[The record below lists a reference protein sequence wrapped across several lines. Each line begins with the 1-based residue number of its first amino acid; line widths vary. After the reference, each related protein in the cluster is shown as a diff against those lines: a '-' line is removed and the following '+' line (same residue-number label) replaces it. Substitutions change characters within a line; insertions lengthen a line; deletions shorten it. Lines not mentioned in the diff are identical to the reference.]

1 MTVSAQPGP
10 AAAAAPAGPRGTNG
24 PAAPHVTAR
33 RRPGQTARMT
43 QPSHSPCPATAAD
56 SRTVEHRWEQFHR
69 YGPYAV
75 LTLAALVSAVAADLI
90 MTRTEMYLAGPLVA
104 VAYGLQAWWGRT
116 RPRTAA
122 GAPAGAAYYVTRT
135 VLASVLTW
143 LNPFFAI
150 YAALGY
156 FDVEPL
162 LPKRFVR
169 AGLLATALTL
179 AGSQSGGL
187 PPASLMNWVA
197 FGALYVLN
205 VTLALFFW
213 QVGMREEEKARV
225 QTETIAEL
233 ERTNLRLEE
242 AMAENAALHDQL
254 LVQAREAGIDDERRR
269 LAAEIH
275 DTLAQGLTGIIAQLQ
290 VVTSLADRD
299 PDTAR
304 VHLER
309 AAALARHSL
318 GEARRSV
325 HNLAPAALEHDELTG
340 ALEKTVAD
348 WAEQHRVRAD
358 FTVTGSAEPV
368 HDEIAA
374 ALLRIAGEALA
385 NTGRHAGASRVG
397 VTLSFM
403 DGELAL
409 DVRDDGR
416 GFDPAAT
423 APASRAGGFGL
434 GGMRARAER
443 VAGAVEVESEPGGGT
458 AVSARVPLV
467 RQG

>member
-1 MTVSAQPGP
+1 
-10 AAAAAPAGPRGTNG
+10 
-24 PAAPHVTAR
+24 
-33 RRPGQTARMT
+33 MT
-43 QPSHSPCPATAAD
+43 QSPGAPRPYVTVVPH
-56 SRTVEHRWEQFHR
+56 TVEHRWEQFYR

-75 LTLAALVSAVAADLI
+75 LTLATLVSSVAAGLLMTRAEMYTAGALVAS
-90 MTRTEMYLAGPLVA
+90 
-104 VAYGLQAWWGRT
+104 AYGLQLWWGRA
-116 RPRTAA
+116 RLRTTP
-122 GAPAGAAYYVTRT
+122 GAPAGAAYYGART
-135 VLASVLTW
+135 VLAFALTW

-162 LPKRFVR
+162 LPRRVVR
-169 AGLLATALTL
+169 IGLLATAVTL

-205 VTLALFFW
+205 VSLALFFW
-213 QVGMREEEKARV
+213 HVGMREEEKARIQV
-225 QTETIAEL
+225 ETIAEL

-242 AMAENAALHDQL
+242 ALAQNAALHAQL
-254 LVQAREAGIDDERRR
+254 LVQAREAGVDDERRR

-290 VVTSLADRD
+290 VVTSVTDRD
-299 PDTAR
+299 PETAR

-325 HNLAPAALEHDELTG
+325 RDLGPVALEHDELAG
-340 ALEKTVAD
+340 ALEKTVAG

-358 FTVTGSAEPV
+358 FTVTGTVEPV

-374 ALLRIAGEALA
+374 TLLRIAGEALA
-385 NTGRHAGASRVG
+385 NAGRHSGATRVG

-403 DGELAL
+403 DDELTL

-416 GFDPAAT
+416 GFDPAAA
-423 APASRAGGFGL
+423 APAGRTGGFGL

-443 VAGAVEVESEPGGGT
+443 IAGAVEVESEPGGGT

-467 RQG
+467 RHP

>member
-1 MTVSAQPGP
+1 
-10 AAAAAPAGPRGTNG
+10 
-24 PAAPHVTAR
+24 
-33 RRPGQTARMT
+33 MT
-43 QPSHSPCPATAAD
+43 QPPRSPYPSGATGP
-56 SRTVEHRWEQFHR
+56 RTIEDRWEQFHR

-75 LTLAALVSAVAADLI
+75 LTLSVLVGGVAAGLL
-90 MTRTEMYLAGPLVA
+90 MSRTEMYAAGVLTA
-104 VAYGLQAWWGRT
+104 AAYGLQIWWGRT
-116 RPRTAA
+116 RPRTAPA
-122 GAPAGAAYYVTRT
+122 APAGVAYYAVRT
-135 VLASVLTW
+135 VLAFALTW

-156 FDVEPL
+156 FDVDPL
-162 LPKRFVR
+162 LPKRFIR
-169 AGLLATALTL
+169 AGLLTTAVTL

-197 FGALYVLN
+197 FGALYLIN
-205 VTLALFFW
+205 SALALFFW
-213 QVGMREEEKARV
+213 YVGMREEEKARV
-225 QTETIAEL
+225 QVETIAEL

-242 AMAENAALHDQL
+242 AMAENAALHAQL
-254 LVQAREAGIDDERRR
+254 LVQAREAGVDDERRR

-290 VVTSLADRD
+290 VVTSTRD
-299 PDTAR
+299 TDPATAR
-304 VHLER
+304 VHLDR

-325 HNLAPAALEHDELTG
+325 HNLAPVALEHDGLTG
-340 ALEKTVAD
+340 ALEKTVAT

-358 FTVTGSAEPV
+358 FTVTGTAEPV
-368 HDEIAA
+368 HDEVAA
-374 ALLRIAGEALA
+374 TLLRIAGEALA
-385 NTGRHAGASRVG
+385 NAGRHAGASRVG

-403 DGELAL
+403 DDELTL

-416 GFDPAAT
+416 GFDPDAT
-423 APASRAGGFGL
+423 APASRTGGFGL

-443 VAGAVEVESEPGGGT
+443 IAGTVEVESEPGGGT

>member
-1 MTVSAQPGP
+1 
-10 AAAAAPAGPRGTNG
+10 
-24 PAAPHVTAR
+24 
-33 RRPGQTARMT
+33 MT

-90 MTRTEMYLAGPLVA
+90 MTRTEMYVAGPLVT

-122 GAPAGAAYYVTRT
+122 GAPAGAVYYVTRT

-348 WAEQHRVRAD
+348 WSEQHRVRAD

-403 DGELAL
+403 DGELTL

>member
-1 MTVSAQPGP
+1 
-10 AAAAAPAGPRGTNG
+10 
-24 PAAPHVTAR
+24 
-33 RRPGQTARMT
+33 MT
-43 QPSHSPCPATAAD
+43 QPPCSPYPSGATGL
-56 SRTVEHRWEQFHR
+56 RTIEDRWEQFYR

-75 LTLAALVSAVAADLI
+75 LTLTTLVGAVAADLI
-90 MTRTEMYLAGPLVA
+90 MTRTEMYAAGVLVA
-104 VAYGLQAWWGRT
+104 VAYGLQVWWGRT
-116 RPRTAA
+116 RPRTVP
-122 GAPAGAAYYVTRT
+122 GAPAGAAYYTART
-135 VLASVLTW
+135 VLAFTLSW

-187 PPASLMNWVA
+187 PPATLMNWVA
-197 FGALYVLN
+197 LGALYLVN
-205 VTLALFFW
+205 SALALFFW
-213 QVGMREEEKARV
+213 HVGMREEEKARIQV
-225 QTETIAEL
+225 ATIAEL
-233 ERTNLRLEE
+233 ERTNLRLEQ
-242 AMAENAALHDQL
+242 AMAENAALHAQL
-254 LVQAREAGIDDERRR
+254 LVQAREAGVDDERRR

-290 VVTSLADRD
+290 VVASLTDRD
-299 PDTAR
+299 PETAR
-304 VHLER
+304 LHLDR
-309 AAALARHSL
+309 AAALARRSL

-325 HNLAPAALEHDELTG
+325 HNLAPAALEHDELPG
-340 ALEKTVAD
+340 ALEKTVAA

-358 FTVTGSAEPV
+358 FTVTGTVEPV

-374 ALLRIAGEALA
+374 TLLRIAGEALA
-385 NTGRHAGASRVG
+385 NAARHAGASRVG

-403 DGELAL
+403 DDELTL

-416 GFDPAAT
+416 GFDPAAA
-423 APASRAGGFGL
+423 APASRTGGFGL

-443 VAGAVEVESEPGGGT
+443 IAGAVEVEAEPGGGT

-467 RQG
+467 RHP

>member
-1 MTVSAQPGP
+1 MKGGEVRAQG
-10 AAAAAPAGPRGTNG
+10 
-24 PAAPHVTAR
+24 HVTGGG
-33 RRPGQTARMT
+33 RPGQTARMT
-43 QPSHSPCPATAAD
+43 LPPSSPRPSVATRPTGPAYPTGATAP
-56 SRTVEHRWEQFHR
+56 RTVEDRWEQFHR

-75 LTLAALVSAVAADLI
+75 LTLSVLVGGVAADLI
-90 MTRTEMYLAGPLVA
+90 MSRTEMYAAGVLAA
-104 VAYGLQAWWGRT
+104 AAYGLQIWWGRT
-116 RPRTAA
+116 CPRTAPAATA
-122 GAPAGAAYYVTRT
+122 GTVYYTART
-135 VLASVLTW
+135 VLAFALTW

-162 LPKRFVR
+162 LPKRFIR
-169 AGLLATALTL
+169 AGLLTTAVTL

-197 FGALYVLN
+197 FGALYLIN
-205 VTLALFFW
+205 AALALFFW
-213 QVGMREEEKARV
+213 YVGMREEEKARIQV
-225 QTETIAEL
+225 ETIAEL
-233 ERTNLRLEE
+233 ECTNLRLEE
-242 AMAENAALHDQL
+242 AMAENAALHAQL
-254 LVQAREAGIDDERRR
+254 LVQAREAGVDDERRR

-290 VVTSLADRD
+290 VVTSTRD
-299 PDTAR
+299 TDPATAR
-304 VHLER
+304 AHLDR

-325 HNLAPAALEHDELTG
+325 HNLAPVALEHDELTG
-340 ALEKTVAD
+340 ALEKTVAT

-358 FTVTGSAEPV
+358 FTVTGTAEPV
-368 HDEIAA
+368 HDEVAA
-374 ALLRIAGEALA
+374 TLLRIAGEALA
-385 NTGRHAGASRVG
+385 NAGRHSAASRVG

-403 DGELAL
+403 DDELTL

-416 GFDPAAT
+416 GFDPAAP
-423 APASRAGGFGL
+423 APASRTGGFGL

-443 VAGAVEVESEPGGGT
+443 IAGTVEVESEPGGGT

-467 RQG
+467 RQT

>member
-1 MTVSAQPGP
+1 
-10 AAAAAPAGPRGTNG
+10 
-24 PAAPHVTAR
+24 
-33 RRPGQTARMT
+33 MT
-43 QPSHSPCPATAAD
+43 QPLRPPRPATAAG
-56 SRTVEHRWEQFHR
+56 SRTVEDRWEQFHR

-75 LTLAALVSAVAADLI
+75 LTLATLVAAAAADLI
-90 MTRTEMYLAGPLVA
+90 MTRTEMYAAGPLVA
-104 VAYGLQAWWGRT
+104 AAYGLQLWWRRA

-122 GAPAGAAYYVTRT
+122 GAPAGVVYYVTRT
-135 VLASVLTW
+135 VLAFALSW
-143 LNPFFAI
+143 LNPFFSI

-162 LPKRFVR
+162 MPKRFVR

-197 FGALYVLN
+197 FGALYLVN
-205 VTLALFFW
+205 TTLALFFW
-213 QVGMREEEKARV
+213 QVGMREEEKARF
-225 QTETIAEL
+225 QAETIAEL

-299 PDTAR
+299 PETAR
-304 VHLER
+304 LHLER

-325 HNLAPAALEHDELTG
+325 HNLAPAALDHDELTG
-340 ALEKTVAD
+340 ALEKAVAA

-358 FTVTGSAEPV
+358 FTVTGTVEPV

-374 ALLRIAGEALA
+374 TLLRIAGEALA
-385 NTGRHAGASRVG
+385 NAGRHAGASRVG

-403 DGELAL
+403 GDELTL

-416 GFDPAAT
+416 GFDPAAA
-423 APASRAGGFGL
+423 APADRTGGFGL

-443 VAGAVEVESEPGGGT
+443 IAGAVEVESEPGGGT

-467 RQG
+467 RHP

>member
-1 MTVSAQPGP
+1 MTLPPRSAYLSG
-10 AAAAAPAGPRGTNG
+10 ATGPRTIE
-24 PAAPHVTAR
+24 
-33 RRPGQTARMT
+33 
-43 QPSHSPCPATAAD
+43 D
-56 SRTVEHRWEQFHR
+56 RWEQFYR

-75 LTLAALVSAVAADLI
+75 LTLSVLVGGVAADLI
-90 MTRTEMYLAGPLVA
+90 MTRTEMYAAGALVVA
-104 VAYGLQAWWGRT
+104 AYGLQGWWGRA
-116 RPRTAA
+116 RPRTAP
-122 GAPAGAAYYVTRT
+122 GAPAGVAYYAART
-135 VLASVLTW
+135 VLAFALSW

-150 YAALGY
+150 YAALSY

-169 AGLLATALTL
+169 VGLLTTAVTL

-197 FGALYVLN
+197 FCVLYIVN
-205 VTLALFFW
+205 ATLALFFW
-213 QVGMREEEKARV
+213 HVGMREEEKARV
-225 QTETIAEL
+225 QAETIAEL

-242 AMAENAALHDQL
+242 AMAENAALHAQL
-254 LVQAREAGIDDERRR
+254 LVQAREAGVDDERRR

-290 VVTSLADRD
+290 VVTSVSDRD
-299 PDTAR
+299 PETAR
-304 VHLER
+304 LHLER

-325 HNLAPAALEHDELTG
+325 HNLAPVALEHDELAG
-340 ALEKTVAD
+340 ALGKTVAD

-358 FTVTGSAEPV
+358 FTVTGTVEPV

-374 ALLRIAGEALA
+374 TLLRIAGEALA
-385 NTGRHAGASRVG
+385 NAGRHSGATRVG

-403 DGELAL
+403 DDELTL

-416 GFDPAAT
+416 GFDPATAT
-423 APASRAGGFGL
+423 PAGRTGGFGL

-443 VAGAVEVESEPGGGT
+443 IAGAVEVESEPGGGT

-467 RQG
+467 RHPVNSTAVAPGQAPPDRRTVPS

>member
-1 MTVSAQPGP
+1 
-10 AAAAAPAGPRGTNG
+10 
-24 PAAPHVTAR
+24 
-33 RRPGQTARMT
+33 MT
-43 QPSHSPCPATAAD
+43 QPPCSAYPSGATGP
-56 SRTVEHRWEQFHR
+56 RTIEDRWEQFYR

-75 LTLAALVSAVAADLI
+75 LALSALVGGVAADLI
-90 MTRTEMYLAGPLVA
+90 MTRTEMYAAGVLVA
-104 VAYGLQAWWGRT
+104 VALGLQVWWGRT
-116 RPRTAA
+116 RPRTAPRSAA
-122 GAPAGAAYYVTRT
+122 GVVYYAART
-135 VLASVLTW
+135 VLAFALSW

-162 LPKRFVR
+162 LPKRAVR
-169 AGLLATALTL
+169 GGLLATAVTL

-187 PPASLMNWVA
+187 PPATLMNWVA
-197 FGALYVLN
+197 FGALYLIN
-205 VTLALFFW
+205 SALALFFW
-213 QVGMREEEKARV
+213 HIGMREEEKARIQV
-225 QTETIAEL
+225 ETIAEL

-242 AMAENAALHDQL
+242 AMAENAALHAQL
-254 LVQAREAGIDDERRR
+254 LVQAREAGVDDERRR

-290 VVTSLADRD
+290 VVTSVTESD
-299 PDTAR
+299 PATAR
-304 VHLER
+304 LHLDR

-325 HNLAPAALEHDELTG
+325 HNLAPVALEHDELPG
-340 ALEKTVAD
+340 ALKKTVAD

-358 FTVTGSAEPV
+358 FTVTGTVEPV

-374 ALLRIAGEALA
+374 TLLRIAGEALA
-385 NTGRHAGASRVG
+385 NAGASRVG

-403 DGELAL
+403 DDELTL

-416 GFDPAAT
+416 GFDPAAA
-423 APASRAGGFGL
+423 APASRTGGFGL

-443 VAGAVEVESEPGGGT
+443 IAGAVEVESEPGGGT

-467 RQG
+467 RQE

>member
-1 MTVSAQPGP
+1 
-10 AAAAAPAGPRGTNG
+10 
-24 PAAPHVTAR
+24 
-33 RRPGQTARMT
+33 MT
-43 QPSHSPCPATAAD
+43 QPPCSPYPSGLTGP
-56 SRTVEHRWEQFHR
+56 RTVEERWEQFYR

-75 LTLAALVSAVAADLI
+75 LTLSVIVGAVAADLI
-90 MTRTEMYLAGPLVA
+90 MTRTEMYAAGVLVVA
-104 VAYGLQAWWGRT
+104 AYGLQGWWGRT
-116 RPRTAA
+116 RQRTAP
-122 GAPAGAAYYVTRT
+122 GAPAGVAYYAMRT
-135 VLASVLTW
+135 LLAFALSW

-150 YAALGY
+150 YAALSY

-162 LPKRFVR
+162 LPRRAVR
-169 AGLLATALTL
+169 IGLLTTAVTL

-197 FGALYVLN
+197 FCALYLVN
-205 VTLALFFW
+205 TSLALFFW
-213 QVGMREEEKARV
+213 HLGMREEEKARV
-225 QTETIAEL
+225 QVETIAEL

-242 AMAENAALHDQL
+242 AMAENAALHAQL
-254 LVQAREAGIDDERRR
+254 LVQAREAGVDDERRR

-290 VVTSLADRD
+290 VVTSLTDRD
-299 PDTAR
+299 PETAR

-325 HNLAPAALEHDELTG
+325 HNLAPVALEHDELAG
-340 ALEKTVAD
+340 ALKKTVAD
-348 WAEQHRVRAD
+348 WSEQHRVRAD
-358 FTVTGSAEPV
+358 FTVTGTVEPV

-374 ALLRIAGEALA
+374 TLLRIAGEALA
-385 NTGRHAGASRVG
+385 NAGRHSGASRVG

-403 DGELAL
+403 DDELTL

-416 GFDPAAT
+416 GFDLAT
-423 APASRAGGFGL
+423 ATATPADRTGGFGL

-443 VAGAVEVESEPGGGT
+443 IAGAVEVESEPGGGT

-467 RQG
+467 RHPVNSTAAAPGQTPPARRTVPS